1 MIRLGKLTDYGV
13 VLMTYMAREGSA
25 QLRTSR
31 DLAVESKLPLP
42 TVSKVLKK
50 LLESGLLTSHR
61 GIKGGYSLA
70 KKPDQISV
78 ADIIVAIEGPIA
90 LTECSDGVGM
100 CDVERSC
107 PIKSNQRIVSAVVRG
122 ALERVTLAELL
133 HPLQLVAIKNGRGQ
147 LVPGIEII
155 SSRSM
160 Q

>member
-13 VLMTYMAREGSA
+13 VLMTYMAREGSPT
-25 QLRTSR
+25 LRTSR
-31 DLAVESKLPLP
+31 DLAIESKLPLP

-70 KKPDQISV
+70 KKTDQISV

-90 LTECSDGVGM
+90 LTECSDTVGM
-100 CDVERSC
+100 CEVERSC
-107 PIKSNQRIVSAVVRG
+107 PIKSNQRIVSEVVRG
-122 ALERVTLAELL
+122 ALERVTLADLL
-133 HPLQLVAIKNGRGQ
+133 HPLQLVAIRNARGQ
-147 LVPGIEII
+147 MVPGIEII
-155 SSRSM
+155 SGSM

>member
-13 VLMTYMAREGSA
+13 VLMTYIARDGSPI
-25 QLRTSR
+25 LRTSR

-42 TVSKVLKK
+42 TVSKILKK

-90 LTECSDGVGM
+90 LTECSDAVGM

-107 PIKSNQRIVSAVVRG
+107 PIKSNQRIVSEVVRG
-122 ALERVTLAELL
+122 ALEKVTLSDLL
-133 HPLQLVAIKNGRGQ
+133 HPLQLVAIKNSRGQ
-147 LVPGIEII
+147 MVPSIEII
-155 SSRSM
+155 SGSM